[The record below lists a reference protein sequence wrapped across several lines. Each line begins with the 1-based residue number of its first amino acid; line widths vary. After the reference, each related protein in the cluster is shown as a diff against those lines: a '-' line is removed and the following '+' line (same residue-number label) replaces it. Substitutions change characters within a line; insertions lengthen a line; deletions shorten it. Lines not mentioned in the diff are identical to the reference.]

1 MLPDALDDSE
11 VIGLLA
17 RNVPTRLV
25 DISRTG
31 CLLESRK
38 RIDIGT
44 VGELRLVVQQTT
56 FVDDVRVT
64 RCVLMEGS
72 SAIYLVGV
80 EFVPTH
86 RKGERSIRRAI
97 ASVLQGAMA
106 EESSFRQPKK
116 SVTGNSMRSKGEAS

>member
-17 RNVPTRLV
+17 RNVPTRLL

-44 VGELRLVVQQTT
+44 VGELHLVVQQTT
-56 FVDDVRVT
+56 YVDDVRVT

-97 ASVLQGAMA
+97 ASVLQGVVA

-116 SVTGNSMRSKGEAS
+116 SVAGNSMRSKGEAS